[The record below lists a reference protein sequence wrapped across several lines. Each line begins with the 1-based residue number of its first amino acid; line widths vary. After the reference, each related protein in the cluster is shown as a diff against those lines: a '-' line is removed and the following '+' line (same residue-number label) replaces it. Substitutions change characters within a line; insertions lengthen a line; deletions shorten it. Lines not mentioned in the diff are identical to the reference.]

1 MLESDNRIMEII
13 SAALREDVGMGDITT
28 ECTIPTDL
36 QGQGVFI
43 AKAAGVI
50 SGLEIAQAVFQ
61 HVDPELHFAFHV
73 KDGMSVMRGMQLA
86 TVTGH
91 VSSMLT
97 GERVALNFLQR
108 MSGIATRTSAFVKQ
122 VEGLP
127 VDIMDTRKTVPG
139 LRVFDRMAVRH
150 GGGKNHRFGLDD
162 MVLIKDNHVAVCGGV
177 REAVELVRARLAS
190 RNQMKVE
197 VEVDTLA
204 QLGSLLECDGV
215 DFILFDN
222 FSLDDLAI
230 AVRLARVRR
239 PEISL
244 EYSGNV
250 SEHSVRDIAETGVN
264 RISVGALTHSVQALD
279 ISFDILAR
287 E

>member
-43 AKAAGVI
+43 AKATGVI

-61 HVDPELHFAFHV
+61 HVDPELHFAVHV